1 MKWADTN
8 ILVRL
13 ITKSPTA
20 QYQAVVQFLSQ
31 VSQPVFVH
39 PAHVCEVMF
48 VLEGNYYQYD
58 VIQAAQELALI
69 LSASC
74 FEVIDATAI
83 SNALRLYP
91 ASNLDFPDVLI
102 CELARVNNDEVLS
115 FDRKMARLGVAIR
128 QP

>member
-1 MKWADTN
+1 MWADTN
-8 ILVRL
+8 ILMRL

-20 QYQAVVQFLSQ
+20 QYQAVVKFLSQ
-31 VSQPVFVH
+31 LNNPVFVH
-39 PAHVCEVMF
+39 PAHICEAIF
-48 VLEGNYYQYD
+48 VLEGNYYQYS
-58 VIQAAQELALI
+58 VIQAAQELSLV

-83 SNALRLYP
+83 SNTLRLYP

-115 FDRKMARLGVAIR
+115 FDRKMARLGVPIR

>member
-1 MKWADTN
+1 MWADTN

-31 VSQPVFVH
+31 VSKPVFVH
-39 PAHVCEVMF
+39 PTHVCEAMF
-48 VLEGNYYQYD
+48 VLEGNYYNYSA
-58 VIQAAQELALI
+58 IQATGELALV

-74 FEVIDATAI
+74 FDVIDATAI
-83 SNALRLYP
+83 ANTLRLYP
-91 ASNLDFPDVLI
+91 ESNLDFPDVLI

-115 FDRKMARLGVAIR
+115 FDRKMARLGVPIR